1 MPIPASQV
9 FDGSSPPA
17 SDSGPISA
25 KDFFAKKEAKPARK
39 SGSLLDSKAI
49 ARGAAAPVT
58 DYWSH
63 FKELSNGYLAKAK
76 KDFRDTDKQET
87 ILGQLSSAAKGWLDL
102 AGAVWS
108 PAEAGVDTWA
118 AHPIQHAVRLAGEQV
133 EKAAADDST
142 YEPTPQER
150 REAALSGKP
159 LPSKGGAKI
168 TKNDVRQTVESL
180 NQFIEMGLQTGAGM
194 VGGEESLISRA
205 GKEASGA
212 RKTEEA
218 LNAARAAGD
227 IPKETPKV
235 LGPEIEKPRLRPVGV
250 DAATGKPRV
259 RVVSPEEASAKVA
272 QSVQDIHQ
280 DHALETPKTQV
291 PSQAFQEW
299 GDLHYKMQGTYQRAL
314 ISGEEVSAHDL
325 LDEMIAKTPKQV
337 APVKGSL
344 QTAQASYLRPY
355 LEKLRQYVDNVP
367 VKIAEQLE
375 DSEGQLHDKFGGL
388 YRPGTH
394 DVQVRADLPNPFM
407 THAAVHELTHA
418 ATVRF
423 MQKFPNHPLVKE
435 VDQLMKEVNAHLD
448 AQEAASGPKTASWTE
463 AGGGRE
469 TPYGMKNAREFV
481 AEAMTN
487 TKFQRT
493 LAKVKSGGVSA
504 FNKLAT
510 ILARMFG
517 MKLGEATVLH
527 RAMQTTEDL
536 MKAQKEHFSSKG
548 KVIVPGSDAPISLKE
563 FGESVKISKPG
574 RAASATASRLAGYID
589 ELLRAVAPET
599 RSDAAKTAGAI
610 VASRISE
617 RVHATAAWATGSRAR
632 LNFWQSHSKEGGPFV
647 SFFERGAKFK
657 DPTYEKI
664 AQAYRDWSSRVVAQ
678 DVKNGIKYEPRDNY
692 LTHVFEDQAG
702 VADFFA
708 QKFGK
713 RWGDPSFTKDREFNL
728 YEEAIKA
735 GYTPRFTN
743 PEEIMLA
750 RQYSSD
756 IAHMQVGI
764 LDDLTK
770 AGLASKRE
778 KGAKIDLTKYTMRR
792 GPNGEK
798 YRVNNDAFQILH
810 NAFDS
815 TSLWSVKGMAGDAY
829 RAAMFL
835 KNSIVPIRLAI
846 SGFHALH
853 VIGIDNAA
861 SIQMALKGVL
871 SGTTSAP
878 KALGQII
885 RSGLLYE
892 SLAKNPRL
900 GNRLVNVWDGKIP
913 AHELTEADTQ
923 ALQNMI
929 EGGFVP
935 KMSQVYR
942 TNADKSFMAALRGH
956 QPLKAAWHAPWALL
970 STLNKPLMEHWIPN
984 LKAASYTR
992 QTALALKA
1000 DPRLLDNPLARQLA
1014 FRKIAKSVDNRYGE
1028 MSYDT
1033 LFWKRYI
1040 KDLAVANTLS
1050 LGWQMGFIR
1059 EYGGGAL
1066 DIGQFVKGS
1075 DKLARV
1081 RRGNLDRPLFVAAYT
1096 TTALAYGGLMTY
1108 ALSGESPQSL
1118 MDYIFP
1124 VVGKNPDGTPQR
1136 VNTMYYT
1143 REFGS
1148 VYKHMENEGVVSGL
1162 TDLVA
1167 SKGSGV
1173 VGLVGEWA
1181 RGVNQY
1187 GQEIADPDAP
1197 FFKNLEQKLAYTLT
1211 DLEPISTKAIREQV
1225 EDEPV
1230 KGTLLNLAGFT
1241 PAAKF
1246 LTDTKTEAHIKI
1258 AYGKYVAPKQTPFD
1272 RAQYSDDFRQLKKA
1286 YDAEDEAFGDKL
1298 EAMTDKFGL
1307 NSDDRGRI
1315 MRRLRSDVPST
1326 IRQFEQIGRESW
1338 QEQKKLL
1345 DAMTPEERDI
1355 YLPHSDKKHLRN
1367 RYEAPEDQE

>member
-9 FDGSSPPA
+9 FDGSTPPTPP

-25 KDFFAKKEAKPARK
+25 DKLFAKKAAGEKGK
-39 SGSLLDSKAI
+39 SSTVGDV
-49 ARGAAAPVT
+49 ARGAAAPVK

-63 FKELSNGYLAKAK
+63 FKDLSNGYLAKAK
-76 KDFRDTDKQET
+76 KDFGDTDKQET
-87 ILGQLSSAAKGWLDL
+87 IVGQLQSAAKGWLDL

-108 PAEAGVDTWA
+108 PVEGAVDTFASHPVQKAIDLA
-118 AHPIQHAVRLAGEQV
+118 ADKIA
-133 EKAAADDST
+133 KAAP
-142 YEPTPQER
+142 E
-150 REAALSGKP
+150 
-159 LPSKGGAKI
+159 KGSSNATI
-168 TKNDVRQTVESL
+168 TKADIRQTADSL
-180 NQFIEMGLQTGAGM
+180 KSFVDIGLQTAAGM
-194 VGGEESLISRA
+194 AGGEGSIADRMAGRA
-205 GKEASGA
+205 SAAG
-212 RKTEEA
+212 KTEEA

-227 IPKETPKV
+227 IPKEPPKV
-235 LGPEIEKPRLRPVGV
+235 LGPEIEKPRLRVVGT
-250 DAATGKPRV
+250 DAATGKPRA

-272 QSVQDIHQ
+272 QTVQEIHQ
-280 DHALETPKTQV
+280 DHALETPSKAQV

-299 GDLHYKMQGTYQRAL
+299 GDLHYKMQGTYQRAF
-314 ISGEEVSAHDL
+314 ISGDEVGAHQL
-325 LDEMIAKTPKQV
+325 LDEMISKTPKE
-337 APVKGSL
+337 VKPLAESL
-344 QTAQASYLRPY
+344 QTSATSYVRPY

-367 VKIAEQLE
+367 IKIAEKLE
-375 DSEGQLHDKFGGL
+375 DSEGNLHDKYGGL

-394 DVQVRADLPNPFM
+394 DVQVRADIPNPFM
-407 THAAVHELTHA
+407 THAVVHELTHA

-435 VDQLMKEVNAHLD
+435 IDQLMKEVQTHLD
-448 AQEAASGPKTASWTE
+448 TERTAAEAKEEKANWTSV
-463 AGGGRE
+463 GGGVDH
-469 TPYGMKNAREFV
+469 PYGMKNTREFV

-493 LAKVKSGGVSA
+493 LAKVKSSGVSA
-504 FNKLAT
+504 FNRLAT

-517 MKLGEATVLH
+517 FKLGEATVLH
-527 RAMQTTEDL
+527 RAMETTEGL
-536 MKAQKEHFSSKG
+536 MKAQKEMNTRKEQ
-548 KVIVPGSDAPISLKE
+548 VITSASDAPISLQE

-574 RAASATASRLAGYID
+574 RMASATVGRLAGYVD

-610 VASRISE
+610 IASRIAE
-617 RVHATAAWATGSRAR
+617 KVHATAAWATGSKAR
-632 LNFWQSHSKEGGPFV
+632 LNFWQGNLGKSREFISY
-647 SFFERGAKFK
+647 FERGAKFK
-657 DPTYEKI
+657 DPAYAKI
-664 AQAYRDWSSRVVAQ
+664 AQAYREWSQQIFHRDTVQ
-678 DVKNGIKYEPRDNY
+678 TGIKYEARDNY
-692 LTHVFEDQAG
+692 LTHIFEDEVG

-708 QKFGK
+708 QRFGK
-713 RWGDPSFTKDREFNL
+713 RWGDPGFTKDREFNL
-728 YEEAIKA
+728 YEEAVKA

-756 IAHMQVGI
+756 IAHTQVGI
-764 LDDLTK
+764 LEDLKK
-770 AGLASKRE
+770 AGLAVTRE
-778 KGAKIDLTKYTMRR
+778 PGQKMDLTRYTQRR

-798 YRVNNDAFQILH
+798 YWVDNDAFQVLH

-815 TSLWSVKGMAGDAY
+815 TSLWSAKGITGDAY
-829 RAAMFL
+829 RGFMWL
-835 KNSIVPIRLAI
+835 KNSIVPIRLAV

-853 VIGIDNAA
+853 VVGIDNAA
-861 SIQMALKGVL
+861 SIQMALKSVL
-871 SGTTSAP
+871 SGTTSTP
-878 KALGQII
+878 KALGDILK
-885 RSGLLYE
+885 SGLLYE
-892 SLAKNPRL
+892 SLSKNPKL
-900 GNRLVNVWDGKIP
+900 GSRLVKVWDGKIP

-942 TNADKSFMAALRGH
+942 TNADKSFMNALRAH

-970 STLNKPLMEHWIPN
+970 STLNKPIMEHWIPN
-984 LKAASYTR
+984 LKAASYTK
-992 QTALALKA
+992 QTALALAA
-1000 DPRLLDNPLARQLA
+1000 DPSLAENSLARQLA

-1066 DIGQFVKGS
+1066 DIGQFVAGS

-1081 RRGNLDRPLFVAAYT
+1081 KKGALDRPLFVAAYT

-1108 ALSGESPQSL
+1108 ALSGESPKSL
-1118 MDYIFP
+1118 YDYIFP

-1162 TDLVA
+1162 SDLVQ

-1197 FFKNLEQKLAYTLT
+1197 MFKSIEQKLSYTLT

-1225 EDEPV
+1225 GDEPV
-1230 KGTLLNLAGFT
+1230 KGALLNVAGFT

-1272 RAQYSDDFRQLKKA
+1272 RAQYSDDFRSLKKS
-1286 YDAEDEAFGDKL
+1286 YDAQDEGFGDKL
-1298 EAMTDKFGL
+1298 DAMTEKFGL
-1307 NSDDRGRI
+1307 NSDDRARV
-1315 MRRLRSDVPST
+1315 MKRLRSST
-1326 IRQFEQIGRESW
+1326 PATIHQFEQIGKESW

-1345 DAMTPEERDI
+1345 DAMTPEEREI

-1367 RYEAPEDQE
+1367 HYEEPEE

>member
-9 FDGSSPPA
+9 FNGSQTSA

-25 KDFFAKKEAKPARK
+25 DKLFAKKAANEKGKTLAA
-39 SGSLLDSKAI
+39 GDI
-49 ARGAAAPVT
+49 ARGAAAPAK

-63 FKELSNGYLAKAK
+63 FTDLSNRYLSETK
-76 KDFRDTDKQET
+76 KDFVDTDKQET
-87 ILGQLSSAAKGWLDL
+87 IMGQLSSAAKGWLDL

-108 PAEAGVDTWA
+108 PVEAGVDEFA
-118 AHPIQHAVRLAGEQV
+118 SHPIQQAVKLAGEKI
-133 EKAAADDST
+133 EKAAP
-142 YEPTPQER
+142 EK
-150 REAALSGKP
+150 AASN
-159 LPSKGGAKI
+159 ATI
-168 TKNDVRQTVESL
+168 TKADVRRTVEGL
-180 NQFIEMGLQTGAGM
+180 NQFIDIGLQTGAGM
-194 VGGEESLISRA
+194 IGGEGSVA
-205 GKEASGA
+205 GRGLRTAEEVGEAGRLASKEP
-212 RKTEEA
+212 E
-218 LNAARAAGD
+218 
-227 IPKETPKV
+227 I
-235 LGPEIEKPRLRPVGV
+235 LGPTQEKPRLRVVGA
-250 DAATGKPRV
+250 DAASGKPRV
-259 RVVSPEEASAKVA
+259 RAISPEEASAKVA
-272 QSVQDIHQ
+272 QTVQEIHQ
-280 DHALETPKTQV
+280 DHALETSKALQV

-314 ISGEEVSAHDL
+314 ISGEEIPAHKL
-325 LDEMIAKTPKQV
+325 LDEMIASTPKQV
-337 APVKGSL
+337 APLKDSL

-375 DSEGQLHDKFGGL
+375 DSEGQLHNEFGGL

-394 DVQVRADLPNPFM
+394 DVQVRADFPNPFM

-435 VDQLMKEVNAHLD
+435 VDQLRREV
-448 AQEAASGPKTASWTE
+448 QEHMVRTDPSADVMSVRKQH
-463 AGGGRE
+463 
-469 TPYGMKNAREFV
+469 YGMTNAREFV

-493 LAKVKSGGVSA
+493 LSKVKSSGVSV

-517 MKLGEATVLH
+517 MKLGEATLLH

-536 MKAQKEHFSSKG
+536 MKAQKEHFSTKD
-548 KVIVPGSDAPISLKE
+548 KVVIPGQDAPISLKE
-563 FGESVKISKPG
+563 FSESVKISKPG
-574 RAASATASRLAGYID
+574 RMASATASRLAGYID

-599 RSDAAKTAGAI
+599 RSDAAKTAGAVI
-610 VASRISE
+610 ASRIAE
-617 RVHATAAWATGSRAR
+617 KVHATAAWATGSRAR
-632 LNFWQSHSKEGGPFV
+632 LNFWQGNLEKSREFISY
-647 SFFERGAKFK
+647 FERGAKFK
-657 DPTYEKI
+657 DPVYAKI
-664 AQAYRDWSSRVVAQ
+664 AEAYREWSHQIFERDTLQ
-678 DVKNGIKYEPRDNY
+678 TGIKYEARDNY
-692 LTHVFEDQAG
+692 LTHIFEDEVG

-713 RWGDPSFTKDREFNL
+713 RWGDPGFTKDREFNL
-728 YEEAIKA
+728 YEEAVKA

-750 RQYSSD
+750 RQYASD

-764 LDDLTK
+764 LEDLTK
-770 AGLASKRE
+770 AGLATKHERGM
-778 KGAKIDLTKYTMRR
+778 KMDLTRYTQRR
-792 GPNGEK
+792 GPNGER
-798 YRVNNDAFQILH
+798 YWIDNGAFQVLH

-815 TSLWSVKGMAGDAY
+815 TSLWSTKGMLGDAY
-829 RAAMFL
+829 RGFMWL

-853 VIGIDNAA
+853 VVGIDNAA
-861 SIQMALKGVL
+861 SIQMALKGIL
-871 SGTTSAP
+871 SGTTSTP
-878 KALGQII
+878 KALGQIV

-900 GNRLVNVWDGKIP
+900 GSRLVKVWDGKITGKD
-913 AHELTEADTQ
+913 LTEADTQ

-942 TNADKSFMAALRGH
+942 TNADKSFMNALRSH

-992 QTALALKA
+992 QTALALKT
-1000 DPRLLDNPLARQLA
+1000 DSRLLDNPLARQLA

-1033 LFWKRYI
+1033 LFWKRWI

-1108 ALSGESPQSL
+1108 ALSGESPKSL

-1124 VVGKNPDGTPQR
+1124 VTGKNPDGTPQR

-1162 TDLVA
+1162 SDLVA

-1225 EDEPV
+1225 GDEPV
-1230 KGTLLNLAGFT
+1230 KGTVLNLAGFT

-1272 RAQYSDDFRQLKKA
+1272 RAQYSDDFRQLKKS
-1286 YDAEDEAFGDKL
+1286 YDSEDEGFGDKMD
-1298 EAMTDKFGL
+1298 AMEEKFGL
-1307 NSDDRGRI
+1307 NSDDRGKL

-1345 DAMTPEERDI
+1345 DSMTPEEREI
-1355 YLPHSDKKHLRN
+1355 YIPHSDKKHLRSH
-1367 RYEAPEDQE
+1367 YEAPEDQE